1 MEAAARFQKER
12 ATTGKTET
20 EKVRGGGKRESSR
33 EGQNQRERE
42 TDLSRIKISG
52 WSLAL
57 QSVLAKTTTH
67 MYKV

>member
-20 EKVRGGGKRESSR
+20 EKVRGGKRESSR

-42 TDLSRIKISG
+42 RLTYQG
-52 WSLAL
+52 
-57 QSVLAKTTTH
+57 
-67 MYKV
+67 